1 MNISRQP
8 DGHDATGQPQFV
20 WRLESEQLKVVVSEY
35 GVRLMAVYVR
45 DKNHVQRNVVLG
57 LASTEDY
64 RQDTASLGAVVGRF
78 ANRIRDARYDDGGH
92 EVCLDK
98 NHGLHH
104 LHGGELG
111 FEDVL
116 WQAAATTTGVCFTYR
131 SVDGEQGYPGDL
143 DVSVTLSLMGD
154 SLGYHYQAI
163 SNRDTIINLTNHAYF
178 NLDGATTGE
187 GDIRNHELQIAAGAY
202 LPIDKDVLPTGEIK
216 AVADTAFDFSQP
228 ANIGSRLVLRDEQ
241 LSLGLGF
248 DHCFVLN
255 QTPNGDDDGALAQ
268 PVARLYSPESGIVL
282 EILSSE
288 PGLQFY
294 TGNYL
299 PKPHAGLCLETQHF
313 PDSPNMPHFPSTR
326 LAAGAVF
333 DSTSIYRFTAH

>member
-1 MNISRQP
+1 M
-8 DGHDATGQPQFV
+8 
-20 WRLESEQLKVVVSEY
+20 
-35 GVRLMAVYVR
+35 
-45 DKNHVQRNVVLG
+45 LG
-57 LASTEDY
+57 
-64 RQDTASLGAVVGRF
+64 
-78 ANRIRDARYDDGGH
+78 
-92 EVCLDK
+92 
-98 NHGLHH
+98 
-104 LHGGELG
+104 
-111 FEDVL
+111 
-116 WQAAATTTGVCFTYR
+116 
-131 SVDGEQGYPGDL
+131 
-143 DVSVTLSLMGD
+143 
-154 SLGYHYQAI
+154 
-163 SNRDTIINLTNHAYF
+163 
-178 NLDGATTGE
+178 
-187 GDIRNHELQIAAGAY
+187 
-202 LPIDKDVLPTGEIK
+202 
-216 AVADTAFDFSQP
+216 
-228 ANIGSRLVLRDEQ
+228 DEQ

-333 DSTSIYRFTAH
+333 DSTSIYRFTAQ

>member
-20 WRLESEQLKVVVSEY
+20 WQLESEQLKVVVSEY

-78 ANRIRDARYDDGGH
+78 ANRIRDARYDNGGQ

-104 LHGGELG
+104 LHVGELG

-143 DVSVTLSLMGD
+143 DVSVTLNLMGD

-178 NLDGATTGE
+178 NLNPKGKINTQYLCIHADE
-187 GDIRNHELQIAAGAY
+187 VLELKSTLVPNG
-202 LPIDKDVLPTGEIK
+202 IK
-216 AVADTAFDFSQP
+216 KSVKETQFDFKEQKQI
-228 ANIGSRLVLRDEQ
+228 NNTRLD
-241 LSLGLGF
+241 
-248 DHCFVLN
+248 DYFVLQNDSKEAAVLFSQETGIEMKTVTN
-255 QTPNGDDDGALAQ
+255 QPGLVVFTPPHFEAICFETQKFSNTPNI
-268 PVARLYSPESGIVL
+268 S
-282 EILSSE
+282 
-288 PGLQFY
+288 
-294 TGNYL
+294 
-299 PKPHAGLCLETQHF
+299 K
-313 PDSPNMPHFPSTR
+313 FPST
-326 LAAGAVF
+326 LIKAGELYNQKTHYTFSLKTV
-333 DSTSIYRFTAH
+333 